1 MNYIALVCILAALSP
16 AKGRV
21 LSEKGPSSLGGVEK
35 LVYNGTFHSI
45 NAILYKHTWAEFPD
59 FGKECTAYLNVGG
72 LSISSPYMQGD
83 MQLQITGAPTLQQRD
98 TLKGVLCDLMRT
110 GEKKSL
116 FAMEAA
122 MLAAAFIYR
131 DDINGNIELT
141 GTAVVSFISVGGG
154 TIHFYGCSC

>member
-98 TLKGVLCDLMRT
+98 ALKGALCDLMRT
-110 GEKKSL
+110 GEYKSL
-116 FAMEAA
+116 FAGEAA
-122 MLAAAFIYR
+122 MLADAFIYR
-131 DDINGNIELT
+131 NDKTGNVELT
-141 GTAVVSFISVGGG
+141 GPAISFLSVGGG
-154 TIHFYGCSC
+154 TIHFWGCSC

>member
-21 LSEKGPSSLGGVEK
+21 LTEKNSGVEK
-35 LVYNGTFHSI
+35 LSYNGTFHTI
-45 NAILYKHTWAEFPD
+45 NAIFYKHTWIDFPD

-72 LSISSPYMQGD
+72 VLIESPYMKGKIE
-83 MQLQITGAPTLQQRD
+83 LRIGAPTLQQRD

-110 GEKKSL
+110 GGYKSL
-116 FAMEAA
+116 FVFESIYETVAVIYDYDDNGKISLRGSAA
-122 MLAAAFIYR
+122 
-131 DDINGNIELT
+131 
-141 GTAVVSFISVGGG
+141 SISSAGGG